1 MIMECRKKCYN
12 GNIMRTH
19 KKMYLLI
26 AGLAGVVAVL
36 FVIVFMQLGV
46 LDSHV
51 KNLESN
57 FQIALQSGLST
68 STAPIAISSSTGTST
83 PPVTEEGN
91 GTVIPTS
98 IAFVATSSS
107 ALQPQAPITFTV
119 QDVTQEPD
127 GKIFV
132 HVSASTDQA
141 QSYSAIDPTQFF
153 GIANLNGPSK
163 QPDAVDGAWSSMPP
177 QTTVQ
182 GTVMFQ
188 LDPSQTSI
196 ILQVGDGSGMTF
208 YQFDFQAKTYK
219 SIVLG

>member
-1 MIMECRKKCYN
+1 MEWDKKCYN
-12 GNIMRTH
+12 TNIMRTH

-26 AGLAGVVAVL
+26 AGLAVVVVIL
-36 FVIVFMQLGV
+36 FAIVFMQIGV
-46 LDSHV
+46 LNSHV

-68 STAPIAISSSTGTST
+68 STTPIVTSSSTGTST
-83 PPVTEEGN
+83 SPVVEEGN
-91 GTVIPTS
+91 GIVIPTS
-98 IAFVATSSS
+98 IAFVATSSP

-119 QDVTQEPD
+119 QDVTQD
-127 GKIFV
+127 ASGKIFV
-132 HVSASTDQA
+132 HISASTDKA
-141 QSYSAIDPTQFF
+141 QSYSATDPTQYFA
-153 GIANLNGPSK
+153 IVNLNGPSK
-163 QPDAVDGAWSSMPP
+163 QADAVDGAWSSMPP

-196 ILQVGDGSGMTF
+196 ILQVGDGSSMTF

-219 SIVLG
+219 SIVVA